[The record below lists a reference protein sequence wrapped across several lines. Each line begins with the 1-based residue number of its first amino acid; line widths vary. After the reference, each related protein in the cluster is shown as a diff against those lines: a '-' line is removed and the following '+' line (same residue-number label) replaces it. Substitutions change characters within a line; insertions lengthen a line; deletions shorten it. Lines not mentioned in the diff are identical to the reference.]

1 MKMTRLHMLFG
12 LFLGCGYAAE
22 PHRPVFFL
30 GRCRCCLVVLSSCL
44 FQLMAKPNQP
54 NSQNDGAAIPL
65 PIFFLFKTYEF
76 LSPKIVHCANI
87 PTLET
92 SSKKIGGG
100 ENKTNTTF
108 LADFSLQNCFRKH
121 GC

>member
-1 MKMTRLHMLFG
+1 M
-12 LFLGCGYAAE
+12 AA
-22 PHRPVFFL
+22 HVFWAVF
-30 GRCRCCLVVLSSCL
+30 CS
-44 FQLMAKPNQP
+44 NWQP
-54 NSQNDGAAIPL
+54 SQISLTAENNGAAIPP